1 MADKQERRDAPVPLS
16 MAKIVERNIQTLLER
31 RRQEERTRGI
41 QARIAEHI
49 TRFTGSLY
57 FVYIHIVLFGSWI
70 VINLGWTP
78 LPQFDATF
86 VVLAMFASVE
96 AIFLS
101 TFVLITQN
109 RMQAQA
115 DRRADLDLQISLLA
129 EHEVTQLLHLVSAIA
144 DRLGVE
150 AGDTAQL
157 GELKQDVKPEQ
168 VLDKIEQTEQHFDNS
183 GGD

>member
-1 MADKQERRDAPVPLS
+1 MSDKQGRRDAAVPLS
-16 MAKIVERNIQTLLER
+16 MAKIVERNIETLLAR
-31 RRQEERTRGI
+31 RRQEERTRGM

-70 VINLGWTP
+70 VVNLGWTS
-78 LPQFDATF
+78 LPQFDPTF

-115 DRRADLDLQISLLA
+115 DRRVDLDLQISLLA
-129 EHEVTQLLHLVSAIA
+129 DHEITQLLHLVSAIA
-144 DRLGVE
+144 DRVGAE
-150 AGDTAQL
+150 TGDTAQL

-168 VLDKIEQTEQHFDNS
+168 VLDKIEQAEQRFENG